1 MSDLDCKEF
10 VELVTSF
17 LDDALEPESRRRV
30 ADHLAECD
38 GCGRY
43 LDQVRQTIRVLGD
56 LPAERLPPEARDALL
71 AALRGPPR

>member
-17 LDDALEPESRRRV
+17 LDDALEPESRRRFV
-30 ADHLAECD
+30 DHLAGCD
-38 GCGRY
+38 GCDRY

-56 LPAERLPPEARDALL
+56 LPAERLPPAARDALR
-71 AALRGPPR
+71 AALRDPPR

>member
-1 MSDLDCKEF
+1 MSDLDCREF
-10 VELVTSF
+10 VELVTPF
-17 LDDALEPESRRRV
+17 LDDVLEPDRRRRFV
-30 ADHLAECD
+30 DHLAECD

-71 AALRGPPR
+71 AALRDPPR